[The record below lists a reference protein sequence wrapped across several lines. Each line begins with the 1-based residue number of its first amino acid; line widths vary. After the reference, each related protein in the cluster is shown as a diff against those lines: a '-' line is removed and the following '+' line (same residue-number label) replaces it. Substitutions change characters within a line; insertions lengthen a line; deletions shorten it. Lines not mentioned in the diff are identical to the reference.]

1 MIKAVSVDMDGTFLD
16 LKGQYDRE
24 RFEKVFQRMQEK
36 GVRFIVASG
45 NQYYQLKSF
54 FPGKEANI
62 TFVSENGAIVIK
74 NQEVL
79 KENHFAPDLVKE
91 ILSFLQ
97 AESNELEVVVCG
109 VKSAY
114 MLKEASQRFK
124 EFSAL
129 YYFQLEELTDF
140 NELPEDDIVK
150 FALDVPIEQA
160 AKVIDDLNEAFAGKI
175 TAVSSGHGSI
185 DIIIPGITKGSAIQW
200 LLDGWGI
207 DANGLAAFGDANNDL
222 EMLALTE
229 HSYAMK
235 ESSPEVLAT
244 AKKQAPSHDD
254 AGVLQVL
261 EKLLD

>member
-16 LKGQYDRE
+16 SKGQYERE
-24 RFEKVFQRMQEK
+24 RFEKVFQRMQEN

-45 NQYYQLKSF
+45 NQYFQLKSF
-54 FPGKEANI
+54 FPRKEAAI

-74 NQEVL
+74 DQKVL
-79 KENHFAPDLVKE
+79 REKHFSPELVKE
-91 ILSFLQ
+91 LLSFLQ
-97 AESNELEVVVCG
+97 TESNELEVVVCG

-114 MLKEASQRFK
+114 MLKSATPRFK

-129 YYFQLEELTDF
+129 YYFQLKELASFAD
-140 NELPEDDIVK
+140 LPEDDIVK
-150 FALDVPIEQA
+150 FALDVPIEQTE
-160 AKVIDDLNEAFAGKI
+160 KVVDDLNKAFAGKI

-207 DANGLAAFGDANNDL
+207 AANELAAFGDANNDL
-222 EMLALTE
+222 EMLALTK

-244 AKKQAPSHDD
+244 AKNQAPSHDD

-261 EKLLD
+261 EKILD